1 MIFKSFLHA
10 YFRINCREM
19 TGTEQTNHLLSCMV
33 LCNSH
38 SLLLQHPVLFD
49 VGGGNWKQ
57 ANLCGGPNDYLI
69 TD

>member
-1 MIFKSFLHA
+1 MFL
-10 YFRINCREM
+10 
-19 TGTEQTNHLLSCMV
+19 S
-33 LCNSH
+33 NSH